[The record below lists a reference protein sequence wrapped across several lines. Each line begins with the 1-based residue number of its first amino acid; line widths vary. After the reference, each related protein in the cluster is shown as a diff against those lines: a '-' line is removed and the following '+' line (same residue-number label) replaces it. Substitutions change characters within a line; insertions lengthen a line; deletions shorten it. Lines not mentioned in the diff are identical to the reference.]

1 MYFQPQMAHHPSF
14 NALVASWC
22 LALAAPF
29 AAAGQPTVE
38 AIQKPTYQFSQDIA
52 QTVQATTTPA
62 KRTAAAEQAAVASS
76 FIGDYRA
83 ALQYADRN
91 APVWPALSQADSL
104 YFRHFRP
111 QNARAYILA
120 RAGRERIV
128 MINEA
133 HHVPLHRVF
142 TLSLLAGLY
151 QQGYRY
157 LGAETLSE
165 GDQGLAKRGY
175 PVTSSTDYTTNSG
188 YYTAE
193 PQYGNLIREALR
205 LGFTVFAYD
214 AFPDVPPADFARQ
227 REIQQA
233 RNIQKVL
240 QADPTAKILIHAGY
254 DHIREDSL
262 GGSWG
267 KAMAGRVKEFT
278 GINPF
283 TINQEKLSEKSAPR
297 FENPYYQLA
306 QATEASVFQNP
317 AGQVFAGPVGASLFD
332 VRVYHP
338 PTRYHNDR
346 SDWLLLNGR
355 RKSHILPQRAQLG
368 AYPCLVFAY
377 RKEEDS
383 RVAVAADIIELRTP
397 QDRTALILEP
407 GRYLLRFQARNGTTK
422 QMPLR
427 IK

>member
-1 MYFQPQMAHHPSF
+1 M
-14 NALVASWC
+14 
-22 LALAAPF
+22 
-29 AAAGQPTVE
+29 
-38 AIQKPTYQFSQDIA
+38 PTYQFSQAIA
-52 QTVQATTTPA
+52 QTVQAATPTQ
-62 KRTAAAEQAAVASS
+62 RTAAAEQAAVASS

-83 ALQYADRN
+83 ALQYVDRN
-91 APVWPALSQADSL
+91 APAMPTISKADSL
-104 YFRHFRP
+104 YFLRFRP
-111 QNARAYILA
+111 RNAREYILA
-120 RAGRERIV
+120 RAGGERIV

-151 QQGYRY
+151 KQGYRY

-175 PVTSSTDYTTNSG
+175 PVTSLTDYTSNSG

-227 REIQQA
+227 REVQQA
-233 RNIQKVL
+233 RNIQKIL
-240 QADPTAKILIHAGY
+240 QTDPTAKILIHAGY

-278 GINPF
+278 GIDPF
-283 TINQEKLSEKSAPR
+283 TINQEKLSEKSAPS
-297 FENPYYQLA
+297 FENPYYKLVHA
-306 QATEASVFQNP
+306 SEASVFQNKE
-317 AGQVFAGPVGASLFD
+317 GQVFAGPPGTSLFD

-338 PTRYHNDR
+338 PTHYQYGRPN
-346 SDWLLLNGR
+346 WLLLNGR
-355 RKSHILPQRAQLG
+355 RKSRIVNQRDNSL

-383 RVAVAADIIELRTP
+383 RFAVAADIIELRTP
-397 QDRTALILEP
+397 QDRTALILDP
-407 GRYLLRFQARNGTTK
+407 GRYLLRFQASNGTTK

>member
-1 MYFQPQMAHHPSF
+1 MYFQPQMAHHRSF
-14 NALVASWC
+14 NAWVASVC
-22 LALAAPF
+22 LPLAAPF

-38 AIQKPTYQFSQDIA
+38 AMQKPTYPFSQDLA
-52 QTVQATTTPA
+52 QTVQAATTPA
-62 KRTAAAEQAAVASS
+62 QRTAAAEQAAVASS

-83 ALQYADRN
+83 ALRYADRN
-91 APVWPALSQADSL
+91 APALPTISKADSL
-104 YFRHFRP
+104 YFLGFRP

-120 RAGRERIV
+120 RAGRERIM

-165 GDQGLAKRGY
+165 GDRGLAQRGY
-175 PVTSSTDYTTNSG
+175 PVTSSTDYATNSG

-193 PQYGNLIREALR
+193 PQYGHLIREALR
-205 LGFTVFAYD
+205 LGFAVFAYD

-227 REIQQA
+227 REVQQA
-233 RNIQKVL
+233 RNIQKIL
-240 QADPTAKILIHAGY
+240 QADPAAKILIHAGY

-297 FENPYYQLA
+297 FDNPYYKLA
-306 QATEASVFQNP
+306 RAAEASVFQSQE
-317 AGQVFAGPVGASLFD
+317 GQVFAGPIGTALFD

-338 PTRYHNDR
+338 PTHYYDGRP
-346 SDWLLLNGR
+346 DWLRLNGR
-355 RKSHILPQRAQLG
+355 RKSHVLPQRARLG

-377 RKEEDS
+377 RQEEDS

-407 GRYLLRFQARNGTTK
+407 GRYLLRFQASNGTTK

>member
-1 MYFQPQMAHHPSF
+1 MVHHRPIES
-14 NALVASWC
+14 LVVGLCLLISW
-22 LALAAPF
+22 PF
-29 AAAGQPTVE
+29 AATGQPTLE
-38 AIQKPTYQFSQDIA
+38 AVRMPTYQFSHAIA
-52 QTVQATTTPA
+52 QTVQAATTPVQ
-62 KRTAAAEQAAVASS
+62 RTAATEQAAVASS

-83 ALQYADRN
+83 ALQYVDRN
-91 APVWPALSQADSL
+91 APAMPTISGADSL
-104 YFRHFRP
+104 YFLGFRP
-111 QNARAYILA
+111 QNAREYILA
-120 RAGRERIV
+120 RAGHEQII

-151 QQGYRY
+151 HQGYRY

-175 PVTSSTDYTTNSG
+175 PVTSLTDFAANSG

-214 AFPDVPPADFARQ
+214 AFPNVPPADFARQ
-227 REIQQA
+227 REVQQA
-233 RNIQKVL
+233 RNIQKIL

-278 GINPF
+278 GIDPF
-283 TINQEKLSEKSAPR
+283 TINQEKLSEKSEPR
-297 FENPYYQLA
+297 FENPYYKLA
-306 QATEASVFQNP
+306 HASEASVFRNSD
-317 AGQVFAGPVGASLFD
+317 GQVFAGPRGTSLFD

-338 PTRYHNDR
+338 PTRYQDGR
-346 SDWLLLNGR
+346 PDWLLLNGR
-355 RKSHILPQRAQLG
+355 RKPHAIPPRGHSV

-377 RKEEDS
+377 RKQEDF

-407 GRYLLRFQARNGTTK
+407 GKYLLRFQDSNGTTT
-422 QMPLR
+422 QRPLHV
-427 IK
+427 K

>member
-1 MYFQPQMAHHPSF
+1 MTHYRSF
-14 NALVASWC
+14 PVLVAGWC
-22 LALAAPF
+22 MPLAYPLT
-29 AAAGQPTVE
+29 AAGQPAIE
-38 AIQKPTYQFSQDIA
+38 AVRTPTYQFSQAIA
-52 QTVQATTTPA
+52 QTVQAAATPA
-62 KRTAAAEQAAVASS
+62 QRSAAMEQAAVASS

-83 ALQYADRN
+83 ALQYVDGN
-91 APVWPALSQADSL
+91 APAMPAISRADSL
-104 YFRHFRP
+104 YFLRFRP
-111 QNARAYILA
+111 QNAREYILA
-120 RAGRERIV
+120 RAGREQIV

-151 QQGYRY
+151 HQGFRY

-175 PVTSSTDYTTNSG
+175 PVTSPTDYAANSG

-193 PQYGNLIREALR
+193 PQYGHLIREALR

-227 REIQQA
+227 REVQQA
-233 RNIQKVL
+233 RNIQKIL

-278 GINPF
+278 GIDPF
-283 TINQEKLSEKSAPR
+283 TINQEKLSEKSAPAY
-297 FENPYYQLA
+297 ENPYYKLA
-306 QATEASVFQNP
+306 HAPEASVFLNQE
-317 AGQVFAGPVGASLFD
+317 GQVFAGPPGSSLFD

-338 PTRYHNDR
+338 PTRYQYGR
-346 SDWLLLNGR
+346 PDWLLLNGR
-355 RKSHILPQRAQLG
+355 RKSRVVTQRDNSLT
-368 AYPCLVFAY
+368 YPCLVFAY
-377 RKEEDS
+377 RQEEDS
-383 RVAVAADIIELRTP
+383 RFAVAADIIELRTP

-407 GRYLLRFQARNGTTK
+407 GKYLLRFQASNGTTK
-422 QMPLR
+422 QLSLR

>member
-1 MYFQPQMAHHPSF
+1 MAHNRYF
-14 NALVASWC
+14 NVFVGSWC
-22 LALAAPF
+22 CSCAYSLTAV
-29 AAAGQPTVE
+29 GQPTVE
-38 AIQKPTYQFSQDIA
+38 TTQAPTYQFSQAIA
-52 QTVQATTTPA
+52 QTVQAATTPA
-62 KRTAAAEQAAVASS
+62 QRTAATEQAAVDAS
-76 FIGDYRA
+76 FIGDYRG

-91 APVWPALSQADSL
+91 APVPPTISRPDSL
-104 YFRHFRP
+104 YFLRFRP

-120 RAGRERIV
+120 RAAHEQIV
-128 MINEA
+128 MLNEA

-151 QQGYRY
+151 QRGYRY

-175 PVTSSTDYTTNSG
+175 PVTSVEYATNSG

-205 LGFTVFAYD
+205 LGFKVFAYE
-214 AFPDVPPADFARQ
+214 AHPNVPAADFARQ
-227 REIQQA
+227 REVQQA
-233 RNIQKVL
+233 RTIQKVL

-267 KAMAGRVKEFT
+267 KAMAGRVQELT

-297 FENPYYQLA
+297 FENPYYKLGHAPQ
-306 QATEASVFQNP
+306 ASVFLNP
-317 AGQVFAGPVGASLFD
+317 EGQVFAGPPGAYAFD

-338 PTRYHNDR
+338 PTHYQFGRPE
-346 SDWLLLNGR
+346 WLLLDGR
-355 RKSHILPQRAQLG
+355 RKPYFISKLDHSL

-377 RKEEDS
+377 RQEEDS
-383 RVAVAADIIELRTP
+383 RVAVAADILEVRTP
-397 QDRTALILEP
+397 QDHTALILEP
-407 GRYLLRFQARNGTTK
+407 GKYLLRFQASNGATK
-422 QMPLR
+422 QMPVHV
-427 IK
+427 K

>member
-1 MYFQPQMAHHPSF
+1 MAHNYSF
-14 NALVASWC
+14 SALVAGLC
-22 LALAAPF
+22 LPLIYPL

-38 AIQKPTYQFSQDIA
+38 AARTPTYQFSQAIA
-52 QTVQATTTPA
+52 QAVQAAATPA
-62 KRTAAAEQAAVASS
+62 QRTAATGQAAVAAS

-83 ALQYADRN
+83 ALEYADRN
-91 APVWPALSQADSL
+91 APAVPTISRADSL
-104 YFRHFRP
+104 YFLRFRP
-111 QNARAYILA
+111 QNARDYILA
-120 RAGRERIV
+120 RAGHEQIV

-157 LGAETLSE
+157 FGAETLSK

-175 PVTSSTDYTTNSG
+175 PVTSPTDYAANSG

-214 AFPDVPPADFARQ
+214 AVPDVPPADFARQ
-227 REIQQA
+227 REVQQA
-233 RNIQKVL
+233 RNIQKIL
-240 QADPTAKILIHAGY
+240 QADPAAKILIHAGY

-262 GGSWG
+262 GSSWG
-267 KAMAGRVKEFT
+267 KAMAGRLQEFT

-297 FENPYYQLA
+297 FENPYYKLVHA
-306 QATEASVFQNP
+306 PEASVFQAA
-317 AGQVFAGPVGASLFD
+317 AGQVFGGPPGASAVD

-338 PTRYHNDR
+338 PTRYQYGR
-346 SDWLLLNGR
+346 PDWLLLSGR
-355 RKSHILPQRAQLG
+355 RKPHFISKIDHSLAC
-368 AYPCLVFAY
+368 PCLVFAY
-377 RKEEDS
+377 RQEEDS
-383 RVAVAADIIELRTP
+383 RIAVAADIIELRTP
-397 QDRTALILEP
+397 QDRTALLLEP
-407 GRYLLRFQARNGTTK
+407 GKYLLRFQASNGTTK
-422 QMPLR
+422 QKTVR
-427 IK
+427 IN